1 SVNVG
6 LVTWSSSAA
15 PSPLTIPFVSV
26 VFPAP
31 RSPER
36 RIKTGGFSS
45 PPISR
50 PTRIVSSEEWVTIS
64 LLATAQ
70 LIEKVLIGIWDSPNQ
85 IRSHQRRL
93 PHIRGSQIASQ
104 TVE

>member
-31 RSPER
+31 RSPES
-36 RIKTGGFSS
+36 RIKAGGFSS

-50 PTRIVSSEEWVTIS
+50 PTRIVSSEECVTIS

-70 LIEKVLIGIWDSPNQ
+70 LIRKVLVSIRNGPNQ
-85 IRSHQRRL
+85 IRSDQRRL
-93 PHIRGSQIASQ
+93 PHIRGGKIPR
-104 TVE
+104 